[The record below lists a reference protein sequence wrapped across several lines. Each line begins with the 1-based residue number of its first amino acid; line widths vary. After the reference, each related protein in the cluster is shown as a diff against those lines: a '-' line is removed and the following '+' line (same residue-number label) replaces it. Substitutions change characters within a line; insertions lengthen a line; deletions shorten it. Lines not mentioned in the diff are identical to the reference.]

1 MKKNFFF
8 VLFILCF
15 CACKNNKSE
24 VGGNDS
30 FTIKATIKGQ
40 QTGEAYLQIFNEKQQ
55 PPDTL
60 KIKNGEF
67 QFSSTSKQPEMGVL
81 VLADADKKIDRKNI
95 IIFFTDPKA
104 TINIA
109 IDTAA
114 TEKYVVSG
122 SKVNDEFTKFKKDF
136 LAPIEQKEK
145 QTFEKINPTLI
156 NNQTTMD
163 SLMKLAEALQ
173 QERKNVVLN
182 YITANKSS
190 YIGAGYAY
198 FLSIQAEDS
207 KFIQAAYNSFAE
219 NIKNSFYGNQLKKI
233 MDANVKT
240 DIGAV
245 AADFTATTAEGKS
258 FKLSD
263 FYKGKKVVL
272 IDFWA
277 SWCGPCRKENP
288 NVVKA
293 YNQFHQKGFEIV
305 GFSLDEKKNDW
316 LVAIK
321 KDNLTWTQVSDLKGW
336 ESSIAKLYNVSAI
349 PTNFLIDGNG
359 KILASNLRGEE
370 LENKLQELLK

>member
-1 MKKNFFF
+1 MKKNLFF

-67 QFSSTSKQPEMGVL
+67 QFTSSSKQPEMGVL

-114 TEKYVVSG
+114 LEKYVVSG

-145 QTFEKINPTLI
+145 QTFEKINPALI

-182 YITANKSS
+182 YIAANKSS

-305 GFSLDEKKNDW
+305 GFSLDEEKNDW
-316 LVAIK
+316 LAAIK